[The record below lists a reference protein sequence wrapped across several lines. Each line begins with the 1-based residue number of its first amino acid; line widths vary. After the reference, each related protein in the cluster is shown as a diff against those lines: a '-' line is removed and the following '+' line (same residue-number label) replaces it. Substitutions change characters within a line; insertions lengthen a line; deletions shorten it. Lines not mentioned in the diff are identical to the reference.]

1 MGLGNIDK
9 FFPRRVVSQDKK
21 ESSDNS
27 NSPISKGNW
36 IVIVIGIIIAAIG
49 FAGTIFYGSQFVK
62 EEVNAGGTLPYT
74 IPNHI
79 KSVSPID
86 LEVVFVAIGVIGFG
100 IFIYGFATRVD
111 KPLDFYPVWMNTFIH
126 YRWNIVQYFTRLEKL
141 GNGKKVQ

>member
-1 MGLGNIDK
+1 LGIGNIDK
-9 FFPRRVVSQDKK
+9 FFSRRVVSQEKK

-36 IVIVIGIIIAAIG
+36 IVVVIGIIIAAIG

-62 EEVNAGGTLPYT
+62 EEANAGGELPYT
-74 IPNHI
+74 TPSKI
-79 KSVSPID
+79 KNVLPID

-111 KPLDFYPVWMNTFIH
+111 KPLNFYPV
-126 YRWNIVQYFTRLEKL
+126 
-141 GNGKKVQ
+141 